1 MNKVK
6 LPNNKSSSESF
17 RKLRY
22 IEGQGRGNIV
32 LFQTQRNVDLIIFH
46 SFSPLHIW
54 PAIRGWWNP
63 ELSTDRCLSSS
74 CVLTDPV
81 TPRPPSLME
90 SRATHMTPSK
100 MADQPLFQ
108 LSYGGLDSVLRYQER
123 AHVDECTCMRFR
135 ISVMYTNDLIT
146 SYIDAS
152 TKEGSWS
159 PISPSVYLSCRYSL

>member
-74 CVLTDPV
+74 RVLTDPV

-108 LSYGGLDSVLRYQER
+108 LSYGGLDSVLRYQ
-123 AHVDECTCMRFR
+123 CTCSCTCRCLWYTDLLEKEPAGNADKIKWDFLLTWIPYVEERFWCNKQ
-135 ISVMYTNDLIT
+135 YT
-146 SYIDAS
+146 
-152 TKEGSWS
+152 
-159 PISPSVYLSCRYSL
+159 YS